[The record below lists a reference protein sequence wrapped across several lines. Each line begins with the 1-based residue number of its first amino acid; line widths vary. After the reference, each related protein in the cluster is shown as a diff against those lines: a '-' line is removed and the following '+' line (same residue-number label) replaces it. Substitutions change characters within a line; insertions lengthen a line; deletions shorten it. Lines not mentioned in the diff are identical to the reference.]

1 MKGEQYLTRKAQF
14 QAVYDGG
21 RTWANRHVVL
31 KVLPN
36 ELDIS
41 RYGLTV
47 SRRVGK
53 AVVRNRVKRRLREIV
68 RQTGLKPGWDFIII
82 ARTPAARAEYGELA
96 GSVRSG
102 LGRAGITAGG
112 SHEGVGRTAD

>member
-1 MKGEQYLTRKAQF
+1 MKGEQYLTKKAQF

-21 RTWANRHVVL
+21 RTLANRHVVV

-41 RYGLTV
+41 RYGFTV

-53 AVVRNRVKRRLREIV
+53 AVVRNRVKRRLREII
-68 RQTGLKPGWDFIII
+68 RRTGLRPGWDFIII

-96 GSVRSG
+96 GAVRKG
-102 LGRAGITAGG
+102 LDRAGLTAGG
-112 SHEGVGRTAD
+112 Q